1 MNKKANEQ
9 YKNNEKTILDVFTR
23 LLEEKDLQKITVKE
37 IVKMRILIVLL
48 SIIILKMCMVY

>member
-37 IVKMRILIVLL
+37 I
-48 SIIILKMCMVY
+48 C